1 MNNHKTVDVSDKI
14 LVFSDSDG
22 RVNSVII
29 LGKQGTVV
37 VDTQVTLEHGRALRD
52 FAKEMSAGRPLV
64 AVVLTHEHFDHIAGN
79 QFFDCPIISTEP
91 ARKEIL
97 EIPPSHLPEGLTL
110 TPPTLAF
117 TRELSL
123 YLGDMTLKLRHE
135 GGHCPGECSIFIPE
149 TGTLIAGDSVFNGRT
164 PYVGDAD
171 VPRWVEVLTRLHA
184 MDPEVVIPGHGEPG
198 PKSILLRQRD
208 WLETFLDIAHQSRRA
223 GLSAEAA
230 ADKVIAD
237 LRADPARKQVIIAG
251 IRNVWSGSQ

>member
-1 MNNHKTVDVSDKI
+1 MNNHKTVEVSDKI

-52 FAKEMSAGRPLV
+52 FAKEMSAGRPL
-64 AVVLTHEHFDHIAGN
+64 
-79 QFFDCPIISTEP
+79 
-91 ARKEIL
+91 
-97 EIPPSHLPEGLTL
+97 
-110 TPPTLAF
+110 
-117 TRELSL
+117 
-123 YLGDMTLKLRHE
+123 
-135 GGHCPGECSIFIPE
+135 
-149 TGTLIAGDSVFNGRT
+149 
-164 PYVGDAD
+164 
-171 VPRWVEVLTRLHA
+171 
-184 MDPEVVIPGHGEPG
+184 GEPG

>member
-1 MNNHKTVDVSDKI
+1 MNNHKTVEVSDKI
-14 LVFSDSDG
+14 LVFSDSEG

-37 VDTQVTLEHGRALRD
+37 VDTQVTLKDGRTLKNM
-52 FAKEMSAGRPLV
+52 AKELSAARPLV
-64 AVVLTHEHFDHIAGN
+64 AVVLTHGHFDHVAGN
-79 QFFDCPIISTEP
+79 QFFTCPIISTEP
-91 ARKEIL
+91 ARKEIH
-97 EIPPSHLPEGLTL
+97 EIPPSHFPEGFVP
-110 TPPTLAF
+110 TPPTTTF
-117 TRELSL
+117 THELSL
-123 YLGDMTLKLRHE
+123 YLGDMTLRLRHE

-149 TGTLIAGDSVFNGRT
+149 AGILITGDSVFRGRT